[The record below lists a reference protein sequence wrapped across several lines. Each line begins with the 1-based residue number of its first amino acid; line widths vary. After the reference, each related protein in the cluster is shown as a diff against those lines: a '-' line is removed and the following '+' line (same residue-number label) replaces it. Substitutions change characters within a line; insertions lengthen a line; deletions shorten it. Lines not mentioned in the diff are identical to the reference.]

1 MQAAWARKLKRRFRN
16 RAHAGPLGAKT
27 EATLPESRP
36 CRLQGGGCRVD
47 GVPAA
52 PRPEPDPQPAQT
64 ADLVASLEALRDEL
78 DARATALRSGANVPS
93 GGISF
98 GKRVGEG
105 TSIAIERFTDVAIHD
120 QIVHQLA
127 AVEAALVRV
136 AEGAYGVCE
145 VCGRAIAAERLEVIP
160 WAATCVACA

>member
-1 MQAAWARKLKRRFRN
+1 MSFRKGSPVPG
-16 RAHAGPLGAKT
+16 AGCTVGH
-27 EATLPESRP
+27 
-36 CRLQGGGCRVD
+36 
-47 GVPAA
+47 VPAA
-52 PRPEPDPQPAQT
+52 SRPEPDAVPPR
-64 ADLVASLEALRDEL
+64 ADELVATLEAVRDDLEH
-78 DARATALRSGANVPS
+78 RAAALRSGANVPS

-105 TSIAIERFTDVAIHD
+105 TSIAIERFADVAIHD

-136 AEGAYGVCE
+136 AEGKYGVCD
-145 VCGRAIAAERLEVIP
+145 VCGRAIAPERLEVIP